1 MTLAHAKWVR
11 RGPEVGVVMTVL
23 ASVGAR
29 VGQSL
34 DVDRRFLGAALRC
47 PLAVARDL
55 GRYLR
60 TASAVRP
67 GHVAKKFF
75 SLACVHVD
83 IGGLKHAR
91 CKKSISWTLVFCS
104 YALLAWCL

>member
-1 MTLAHAKWVR
+1 
-11 RGPEVGVVMTVL
+11 VVMTVD

-29 VGQSL
+29 VGGFL
-34 DVDRRFLGAALRC
+34 DVDRRFLGEDLRC
-47 PLAVARDL
+47 PLAVARVF

-60 TASAVRP
+60 TSSAVRP

-75 SLACVHVD
+75 LIAFVQVE

-91 CKKSISWTLVFCS
+91 CKKSISCTLFFVPRR
-104 YALLAWCL
+104 CLRNVGRRGVGLGSG

>member
-1 MTLAHAKWVR
+1 MAVF
-11 RGPEVGVVMTVL
+11 

-29 VGQSL
+29 VGRVL

-67 GHVAKKFF
+67 GQVAKKFF
-75 SLACVHVD
+75 LIACVHVE
-83 IGGLKHAR
+83 IGGLKHAQ
-91 CKKSISWTLVFCS
+91 CKKSMSCTFVFCS
-104 YALLAWCL
+104 

>member
-1 MTLAHAKWVR
+1 
-11 RGPEVGVVMTVL
+11 MTVD

-29 VGQSL
+29 VGL
-34 DVDRRFLGAALRC
+34 FVDVDRRFLGADLRC
-47 PLAVARDL
+47 PSAVARDF

-75 SLACVHVD
+75 LMACVQVE

-91 CKKSISWTLVFCS
+91 CKKSISRTFVFCS
-104 YALLAWCL
+104 